1 MSELPTSREAP
12 VESCSDA
19 RTSLRNDPLVDPVTG
34 KRFNAALQGPVTHHE
49 PDFLHQL
56 PMDNAVG
63 AIMALTAEVW
73 MLRERLA
80 ALEAELEARKV
91 LPAGAVENHR
101 DTAAAAETRAAD
113 LAAYTARVM
122 SELTRNREPVS
133 HIDPAVQKFL

>member
-1 MSELPTSREAP
+1 MNNTSKHEVAVP
-12 VESCSDA
+12 A
-19 RTSLRNDPLVDPVTG
+19 DPLLDPVTG
-34 KRFNAALQGPVTHHE
+34 KRFNASLQGPVTGNE
-49 PDFLHQL
+49 PDFLTKL

-80 ALEAELEARKV
+80 SLEAQLESRKV
-91 LPAGAVENHR
+91 LPAGAVENHQ
-101 DTAAAAETRAAD
+101 DTPAQAEARSAD

-133 HIDPAVQKFL
+133 TIHPDVDKYLKRR